1 MILEYGLAVLII
13 MFCIYM
19 IPTGIAY
26 YRKHN
31 NKVAILLINLFL
43 GWTILGWFGSLI
55 WSVINDQ
62 KGA

>member
-1 MILEYGLAVLII
+1 
-13 MFCIYM
+13 M